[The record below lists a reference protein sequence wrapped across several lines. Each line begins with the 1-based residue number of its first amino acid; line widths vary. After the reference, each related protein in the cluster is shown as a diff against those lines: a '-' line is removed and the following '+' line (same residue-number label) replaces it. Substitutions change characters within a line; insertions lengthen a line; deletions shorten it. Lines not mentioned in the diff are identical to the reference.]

1 MATLHK
7 LEVLKDT
14 YSDEAELDLIL
25 GKLLDITLSQYRL
38 RLERYERDLREFEE
52 RRGMESATF
61 YRRFE
66 AGELGD
72 AMDFF
77 EWAGLYEL
85 CQDIIEK
92 IQRLE
97 PALKSASDYLAYIK
111 ALIVHT
117 HITFTMGRRQMCYR
131 TDRSAPR
138 RCWLSLQ
145 RRQSTEGAIR
155 AIWLPGS
162 RRGLRR

>member
-1 MATLHK
+1 MDTLYK

-25 GKLLDITLSQYRL
+25 GKLLDISLSQHRL
-38 RLERYERDLREFEE
+38 RLERYERDLREFE
-52 RRGMESATF
+52 RRYGMESTRF

-85 CQDIIEK
+85 RQDIMRK

-97 PALKSASDYLAYIK
+97 MAS
-111 ALIVHT
+111 
-117 HITFTMGRRQMCYR
+117 
-131 TDRSAPR
+131 
-138 RCWLSLQ
+138 
-145 RRQSTEGAIR
+145 
-155 AIWLPGS
+155 
-162 RRGLRR
+162 

>member
-1 MATLHK
+1 MDTLDK
-7 LEVLKDT
+7 LQVLQDT
-14 YSDEAELDLIL
+14 YSDKAELGLIL
-25 GKLLDITLSQYRL
+25 GKLLDVSLSQHRL

-52 RRGMESATF
+52 RYGMESATF

-85 CQDIIEK
+85 REDIMKK

-97 PALKSASDYLAYIK
+97 MTS
-111 ALIVHT
+111 
-117 HITFTMGRRQMCYR
+117 
-131 TDRSAPR
+131 
-138 RCWLSLQ
+138 
-145 RRQSTEGAIR
+145 
-155 AIWLPGS
+155 
-162 RRGLRR
+162 

>member
-1 MATLHK
+1 MDTLYK
-7 LEVLKDT
+7 LEVLRDA
-14 YSDEAELDLIL
+14 YSSEAELDLIL
-25 GKLLDITLSQYRL
+25 GKLLDVVLSQHRL
-38 RLERYERDLREFEE
+38 RLERYEQDLREFEE
-52 RRGMESATF
+52 RYGMESATF

-97 PALKSASDYLAYIK
+97 PAL
-111 ALIVHT
+111 
-117 HITFTMGRRQMCYR
+117 
-131 TDRSAPR
+131 
-138 RCWLSLQ
+138 
-145 RRQSTEGAIR
+145 
-155 AIWLPGS
+155 
-162 RRGLRR
+162 